1 MALEDQTTD
10 ISYFSLDGYETK
22 AKIVKVYDGDTV
34 HAVFKMF
41 DKYYKWNCRIL
52 HVDTPELRTKD
63 LEEKKRGYEC
73 KEKLCALILDKIV
86 LLNCSKFDKYGR
98 LLVEITVPETGVKIH
113 EYLIS
118 EGLANKYEGKTKEK
132 WDFSNEGEA
141 EPKTEKPKVEKP
153 KVEKVVKPKADKAEK
168 PKVEKPKVEKVVKPK
183 VEKPKTET
191 PKTES

>member
-10 ISYFSLDGYETK
+10 ITYFSLDGYETK

-73 KEKLCALILDKIV
+73 KEKLAALILDKVV

-141 EPKTEKPKVEKP
+141 EPKVEKPKVEKP
-153 KVEKVVKPKADKAEK
+153 KVEKVVKPKAEKAEK
-168 PKVEKPKVEKVVKPK
+168 PKVEKPKAEKVVKPK
-183 VEKPKTET
+183 VET
-191 PKTES
+191 PKVEA